1 MTNVLFFVLSILVP
15 KGFGFVSLASKNKVQ
30 DPWLPK
36 NYKKKNKER
45 EEGKKN
51 SINNI

>member
-30 DPWLPK
+30 DP
-36 NYKKKNKER
+36 
-45 EEGKKN
+45 
-51 SINNI
+51 